1 MVDLK
6 YAKEIFDKYVA
17 NFDKNNPKITLKIE
31 HTYRVMEASKN
42 VAISL
47 NLAQDEIELATL
59 IGLLHDIGRFEQL
72 KRYDCFID
80 SKTIDH
86 ALLGVQILFDNNLIE
101 KFNIDQKDYQLIY
114 KAIFNHNKYE
124 VASNLSKH
132 ELLHCKIIR
141 DADKIDIFKTGLIET
156 FEAFLDVSQD
166 ILENDVISESI
177 YETFMNSKSI
187 LSTTRKTDLDRWVS
201 FLALIFDL
209 NYKYSRNYVYQQ
221 DYITKLVKRLDYKNI
236 DTYKKMMNIMNHA
249 NKYLKGQSELYH
261 P

>member
-1 MVDLK
+1 MIDLIN
-6 YAKEIFDKYVA
+6 AKRVFDEYVNDFDKS
-17 NFDKNNPKITLKIE
+17 NSKIILKIE

-47 NLAQDEIELATL
+47 NLSQDEVELATL

-72 KRYDCFID
+72 KRYNCFID

-86 ALLGVQILFDNNLIE
+86 AQLGIQILFDNNLID
-101 KFNIDQKDYQLIY
+101 KFNIDQNNYKLIY
-114 KAIFNHNKYE
+114 KAIFNHNKYK
-124 VASNLSKH
+124 VAKDLTEH

-156 FEAFLDVSQD
+156 FEAFLDVSQS

-201 FLALIFDL
+201 FIALIFDL
-209 NYKYSRNYVYQQ
+209 NYQYSCNFVYQQ
-221 DYITKLVKRLDYKNI
+221 DYITKLVQRLNYKNS
-236 DTYKKMMNIMNHA
+236 DTYKKMINIMKHA
-249 NKYLKGQSELYH
+249 NNYLSNYSDINK
-261 P
+261 